1 MQLDAP
7 LFRGTLLCRY
17 KRFFAEMALETGETV
32 TAHCP
37 NPGSMLGLAIPG
49 TLGLVSV
56 SRDPKRRLRHTLEM
70 LSANGALVDINTARP
85 NRVVAE
91 ALAAR
96 AIPELS
102 GYSAISREVAYGTQS
117 RIDFL
122 LEEGGRPSCY
132 VEVKGA
138 TLSRKKGL
146 AEFPD
151 SVTARGARHLAELAS
166 IAKGGLRAV
175 MLFLVQREDC
185 TRFSLAGDIDPAY
198 AAAFRAARDQGV
210 EALCYA
216 CRVSPA
222 AIALDRPLPVLAA

>member
-1 MQLDAP
+1 MQLKAP
-7 LFRGTLLCRY
+7 LIRATLLRRY
-17 KRFFAEMALETGETV
+17 KRFFADVALEGGEAV

-49 TLGLVSV
+49 AEGFVSA
-56 SRDPKRRLRHTLEM
+56 SSDPKRRLRHTLEM
-70 LSANGALVDINTARP
+70 LSVNGALVDINTARP
-85 NRVVAE
+85 NRIVAE

-102 GYSAISREVAYGTQS
+102 GYAATRREVAYGAQS
-117 RIDFL
+117 RVDFV
-122 LEEGGRPSCY
+122 LEGNGRPSCY
-132 VEVKGA
+132 VEVKGV

-151 SVTARGARHLAELAS
+151 SVTARGARQLAELAS

-175 MLFLVQREDC
+175 TLFLVQREDC
-185 TRFSLAGDIDPAY
+185 TRFSLAEDIDPTY

-216 CRVSPA
+216 CRVSPT
-222 AIALDRPLPVLAA
+222 AIALDRPRPLLMA